1 MDRAKGRRNV
11 QLVALRVVGSQIR
24 RADLLESRHCRIKRG
39 GATRESE
46 LENTCVRRVFRSV
59 WSDPALRP
67 FTRARRAVYRDPL
80 AVEQSSVM
88 VAWCGELVVVVR
100 RSSSAVR

>member
-59 WSDPALRP
+59 WSDPALHP
-67 FTRARRAVYRDPL
+67 FTGDEGCIPRPACSRAVECD
-80 AVEQSSVM
+80 
-88 VAWCGELVVVVR
+88 GGVVR
-100 RSSSAVR
+100 